1 MNSSA
6 EIASENKNRRHPFK
20 KIKEAYLI
28 QKNNEG
34 KVVKKM
40 IQSSR
45 TSPKNRIVSRLDD
58 ATTIYSQDSPRST
71 KTAKFII
78 DESII
83 ILSGKDV

>member
-1 MNSSA
+1 MGSDS
-6 EIASENKNRRHPFK
+6 KNRRHPFK

-34 KVVKKM
+34 KVIKKM

-58 ATTIYSQDSPRST
+58 AMTIYSQDSPKSN

-78 DESII
+78 DESVI
-83 ILSGKDV
+83 ILSGENV